1 MGHTLTTC
9 FRDPNMRTN
18 ADMAEEKKRLKEIG
32 KNKKRTSQ
40 SFEIQGKISAM
51 LSNRSVML
59 HENYLNFD
67 EDDII
72 FDDLDDIRDEFDF
85 EDAKNSNR
93 YIIDLKNGK
102 KEEPQKPKRMKTGLS
117 VFTNLGYES

>member
-1 MGHTLTTC
+1 
-9 FRDPNMRTN
+9 MRTN
-18 ADMAEEKKRLKEIG
+18 ADAGEEKKRLKEIG

-40 SFEIQGKISAM
+40 SFEIQAKIGAM

-67 EDDII
+67 EDDIL
-72 FDDLDDIRDEFDF
+72 FDDLNDIREEVGF
-85 EDAKNSNR
+85 EDAQNGNR
-93 YIIDLKNGK
+93 VVIELEIPK
-102 KEEPQKPKRMKTGLS
+102 KEETQKLNKKKKTGLS